1 MEHVSLGRKLPFAL
15 LTLEL
20 WRYWRERR
28 GCYYAG
34 HFVDQDEGDG
44 LYCRPAFETDSRYYR
59 GDRYYAGYTTN
70 FFEVLGEFFFPTSF
84 PYVYSNF
91 GVDGLAFHY
100 C

>member
-15 LTLEL
+15 LKLEL
-20 WRYWRERR
+20 WRYWCERC

-34 HFVDQDEGDG
+34 HFVDQDGGDG

-70 FFEVLGEFFFPTSF
+70 SFEVSGEFLPRHLFLSF
-84 PYVYSNF
+84 KAILESMAWLFAV
-91 GVDGLAFHY
+91 
-100 C
+100 